1 MNKTLI
7 ISLLF
12 FVFDSFSQ
20 NSIDEPQKVIV
31 NWEVGTSKSITHID
45 STIIHANDSIFMVT
59 GISSNYTIKIL
70 SLKDTVYE
78 VLFKQFVLNEN
89 ISVAS
94 EMLNASPIEQMLQD
108 LILELQK
115 KMSGFEYTF
124 LVDQNTALAYQ
135 VKNEKELWDLV
146 EEMVVVLL
154 NKFIDKSKI
163 ELDVSKKNEI
173 QLIVKQY
180 MDEQMPAAMQTMLN
194 AFNYIF
200 QAYSFPFVL
209 DQTYTQD
216 IEVYNIDQVQ
226 HGDKENQAKLIVNSS
241 STNSDIIIDYKYIYD
256 KEEAYQTYI
265 VAQGKEDQ
273 ITIDE
278 FEIDERV
285 ETIFDLESSWIKSST
300 SFVNAKTGNITV
312 NKTTYVIIK

>member
-31 NWEVGTSKSITHID
+31 HWEVGTSKSITHID

-78 VLFKQFVLNEN
+78 VIFKQFVLNEN

-216 IEVYNIDQVQ
+216 IEVYNVDQVQ

-241 STNSDIIIDYKYIYD
+241 STNSDLIIDYKYIYD